1 MSRLVMSVVGLAMGV
16 EADGGGNS
24 NNSNN
29 NNMVC
34 HFFFSLNPFI
44 NINSTLNPKMR
55 TISDRLSL
63 EHDASDRKYMKY
75 FYL

>member
-1 MSRLVMSVVGLAMGV
+1 MAVIATTTIWY
-16 EADGGGNS
+16 AT
-24 NNSNN
+24 
-29 NNMVC
+29 
-34 HFFFSLNPFI
+34 FFFSLNPFI